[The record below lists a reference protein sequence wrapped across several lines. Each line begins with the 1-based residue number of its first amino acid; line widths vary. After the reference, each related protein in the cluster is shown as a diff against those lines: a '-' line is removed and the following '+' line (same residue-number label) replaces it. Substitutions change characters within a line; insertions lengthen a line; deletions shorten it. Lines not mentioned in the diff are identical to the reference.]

1 MKLVIS
7 DPHKVKIFA
16 TIFRQL
22 KNMITDVNINI
33 YEDKMY
39 IQGMGSAQAC
49 LCELLIQKDWFE
61 EYEVDRPQI
70 LGINC
75 ETVFKM
81 INCLQDGQKI
91 TMFKKLTD
99 DTLSVNFDSISNEIK
114 TIEKNFD
121 MRLITIDM
129 DQVEIPEKEYEADI
143 IINSDQFAALITQL
157 GIFGEEIRINC
168 NMETINISSKGDH
181 GRMTVS
187 IKDDDITEYAIEENE
202 IIDLL
207 FDLKF
212 IQNICAFSKI
222 SKEMYIHCSNNTPI
236 KLHYA
241 LDEKNS
247 VNSNNY
253 VRFFV
258 APKIED

>member
-1 MKLVIS
+1 
-7 DPHKVKIFA
+7 
-16 TIFRQL
+16 
-22 KNMITDVNINI
+22 
-33 YEDKMY
+33 
-39 IQGMGSAQAC
+39 
-49 LCELLIQKDWFE
+49 
-61 EYEVDRPQI
+61 
-70 LGINC
+70 
-75 ETVFKM
+75 
-81 INCLQDGQKI
+81 
-91 TMFKKLTD
+91 
-99 DTLSVNFDSISNEIK
+99 
-114 TIEKNFD
+114 

-212 IQNICAFSKI
+212 IQNICAFSKLVKKCI
-222 SKEMYIHCSNNTPI
+222 FIVAIIHQ
-236 KLHYA
+236 
-241 LDEKNS
+241 
-247 VNSNNY
+247 
-253 VRFFV
+253 
-258 APKIED
+258 